1 MNFVNRLTYFSGG
14 FIIGLLFLMFFLSGK
29 RTSCSYL
36 PDARVKKDILKKTIF
51 FRDEN
56 SKKDSI
62 IIMNTISQGKVDFS
76 KSNTSL
82 EDCKEYYIEDENNT
96 NKIWVII
103 KNCKNTAEI
112 YDYRKSVK

>member
-1 MNFVNRLTYFSGG
+1 MNFFNRLTYFSGG

-36 PDARVKKDILKKTIF
+36 PNSRVKKDIMKKNIIF
-51 FRDEN
+51 NKTTF
-56 SKKDSI
+56 KIDSTV
-62 IIMNTISQGKVDFS
+62 IMNSILNGNVNFS

-112 YDYRKSVK
+112 YDYRISDK

>member
-1 MNFVNRLTYFSGG
+1 MNSPVYHAPIKINQKTVIKASMFVNGTQKGRAS
-14 FIIGLLFLMFFLSGK
+14 
-29 RTSCSYL
+29 
-36 PDARVKKDILKKTIF
+36 KKTIF
-51 FRDEN
+51 FRYEN

-112 YDYRKSVK
+112 YDYRISDK

>member
-62 IIMNTISQGKVDFS
+62 IILNTISRGKVDFS
-76 KSNTSL
+76 RSKTSL
-82 EDCKEYYIEDENNT
+82 DDCKEYYIEDEDNK

-103 KNCKNTAEI
+103 KNCKNTALI
-112 YDYRKSVK
+112 YDYRISEK

>member
-36 PDARVKKDILKKTIF
+36 PDARVKKDILKKTIIF
-51 FRDEN
+51 SDEN

-82 EDCKEYYIEDENNT
+82 EDCKEYYIEDKNNT
-96 NKIWVII
+96 NKIWVIV

-112 YDYRKSVK
+112 YDYRISEN

>member
-36 PDARVKKDILKKTIF
+36 PDARVKKDILKKTIIF
-51 FRDEN
+51 SDEN

-82 EDCKEYYIEDENNT
+82 EDCKEYYFVDEDNMK
-96 NKIWVII
+96 KIWVII
-103 KNCKNTAEI
+103 KNCKKIAEI
-112 YDYRKSVK
+112 YDYNISEK

>member
-1 MNFVNRLTYFSGG
+1 M
-14 FIIGLLFLMFFLSGK
+14 
-29 RTSCSYL
+29 

-82 EDCKEYYIEDENNT
+82 EDSKEYYIEDENNT
-96 NKIWVII
+96 NRIWVII

-112 YDYRKSVK
+112 YDYRISDK

>member
-82 EDCKEYYIEDENNT
+82 ENCKEYYFYDEHQE
-96 NKIWVII
+96 KRIWVIV
-103 KNCKNTAEI
+103 KNCREIAKI
-112 YDYRKSVK
+112 YDYGILEE

>member
-29 RTSCSYL
+29 RTSCNYL
-36 PDARVKKDILKKTIF
+36 PDARVKKDILKKTMIF
-51 FRDEN
+51 IDHN

-62 IIMNTISQGKVDFS
+62 IIMNTISRGKVDFS

-82 EDCKEYYIEDENNT
+82 EDCKEYYIEDEDKM

-112 YDYRKSVK
+112 YDYKISKN

>member
-1 MNFVNRLTYFSGG
+1 MI
-14 FIIGLLFLMFFLSGK
+14 FI
-29 RTSCSYL
+29 
-36 PDARVKKDILKKTIF
+36 DH
-51 FRDEN
+51 N

-62 IIMNTISQGKVDFS
+62 IIMNTISRGKVDFS

-82 EDCKEYYIEDENNT
+82 EDCKEYYIENESNK

-112 YDYRKSVK
+112 YDYRISGK

>member
-36 PDARVKKDILKKTIF
+36 PDARVKKDILKKSIIF
-51 FRDEN
+51 KNHN
-56 SKKDSI
+56 SKKDSLV
-62 IIMNTISQGKVDFS
+62 IMNTISQGKVDFS
-76 KSNTSL
+76 KSNTSS

-112 YDYRKSVK
+112 YDYRISDK

>member
-1 MNFVNRLTYFSGG
+1 MVN
-14 FIIGLLFLMFFLSGK
+14 LLRNK
-29 RTSCSYL
+29 
-36 PDARVKKDILKKTIF
+36 
-51 FRDEN
+51 N

-112 YDYRKSVK
+112 YEYRISGK

>member
-1 MNFVNRLTYFSGG
+1 
-14 FIIGLLFLMFFLSGK
+14 MFFLSGK

-36 PDARVKKDILKKTIF
+36 PDARVKKDILKKTII
-51 FRDEN
+51 FRNKN

-76 KSNTSL
+76 KSKTSL
-82 EDCKEYYIEDENNT
+82 ENCNEYYIEDENNT

-112 YDYRKSVK
+112 YDNRISDK

>member
-36 PDARVKKDILKKTIF
+36 PDARVKKDILKKTII
-51 FRDEN
+51 FRNKN

-82 EDCKEYYIEDENNT
+82 ENCNEYYIEGENNT

-112 YDYRKSVK
+112 YDYRISGK

>member
-14 FIIGLLFLMFFLSGK
+14 FIIGLLFLMFFLGGK

-36 PDARVKKDILKKTIF
+36 PDARVKKDILKKTIIF
-51 FRDEN
+51 SDEN

-82 EDCKEYYIEDENNT
+82 EDCKEYYIEDKNNT
-96 NKIWVII
+96 NKIWVIV
-103 KNCKNTAEI
+103 KNCKNIAEI
-112 YDYRKSVK
+112 YDYRISEN

>member
-1 MNFVNRLTYFSGG
+1 MNFINRLTYFSGG

-36 PDARVKKDILKKTIF
+36 PDARVKKDILKKTIIF
-51 FRDEN
+51 SDEN

-82 EDCKEYYIEDENNT
+82 ENCKEYYIEVENNT

-112 YDYRKSVK
+112 YDYRISGK

>member
-29 RTSCSYL
+29 RASCSYL

-76 KSNTSL
+76 KSNTAL
-82 EDCKEYYIEDENNT
+82 EDCKEYYIEDENNK

-112 YDYRKSVK
+112 YDYRISDK